1 MELILASGSPR
12 RRELLAA
19 AGFEFRVL
27 VSPAEELHDPA
38 IEPGELCM
46 LNAAAKAEAVAAQR
60 PAALVI
66 GADTLVFL
74 DNQPLGKP
82 KSLDEARAMLR
93 LLSGRT
99 HHVRTG
105 CALCHAGLTER
116 WVVATEVDFQVL
128 DEAAIGAYLGL
139 VNTLDKAGGYAVQEH
154 GERVVAAVRGSFDNV
169 VGLPVA
175 ELAVELARR
184 GVFPS

>member
-27 VSPAEELHDPA
+27 ISPAEELHDAA

-46 LNAAAKAEAVAAQR
+46 LNAAAKAEAVAAAH
-60 PAALVI
+60 PDALVI

-74 DNQPLGKP
+74 DGEPLGKP
-82 KSLDEARAMLR
+82 ASLDAARAMLLR
-93 LLSGRT
+93 LSGRT
-99 HHVRTG
+99 HQVRTG
-105 CALCHAGLTER
+105 CALCHGGLTER
-116 WVVATEVDFQVL
+116 FVVTTEVDFQQL
-128 DEAAIGAYLGL
+128 DGARIGEYFRLI
-139 VNTLDKAGGYAVQEH
+139 NPLDKAGAYAVQEH
-154 GERVVAAVRGSFDNV
+154 GELVVAAVRGSFDNV

-175 ELAVELARR
+175 ELAAALGRR
-184 GVFPS
+184 GVFPG

>member
-19 AGFEFRVL
+19 AGYEFRVL
-27 VSPAEELHDPA
+27 ISPAEELHDAA

-46 LNAAAKAEAVAAQR
+46 LNAAAKAEAVAAAH
-60 PAALVI
+60 PDALVI

-74 DNQPLGKP
+74 DGEPLGKP
-82 KSLDEARAMLR
+82 KSLDAARAMLLR
-93 LLSGRT
+93 LSGRT
-99 HHVRTG
+99 HEVRTG
-105 CALCHAGLTER
+105 CALRHAGLTER
-116 WVVATEVDFQVL
+116 FAVTTEVDFHRL
-128 DEAAIGAYLGL
+128 DEAAIEAYLGL
-139 VNTLDKAGGYAVQEH
+139 VNVLDKAGSYAVQEH

-175 ELAVELARR
+175 ELVAALGRR
-184 GVFPS
+184 GVSPC

>member
-19 AGFEFRVL
+19 AGIKFRVL
-27 VSPAEELHDPA
+27 VSPAEELHDA
-38 IEPGELCM
+38 SIEPGELCM
-46 LNAAAKAEAVAAQR
+46 LNAAAKAEAVAAMH
-60 PAALVI
+60 PAALVL

-74 DNQPLGKP
+74 DAEPLGKP

-93 LLSGRT
+93 RLSGRT

-116 WVVATEVDFQVL
+116 FVVTTEVVFHRL
-128 DEAAIGAYLGL
+128 DEEAIEAYLGL
-139 VNTLDKAGGYAVQEH
+139 VDVLDKAGGYAVQEH
-154 GERVVAAVRGSFDNV
+154 GERVVAALRGSFDNV

-175 ELAVELARR
+175 EVVVALGRR
-184 GVFPS
+184 GVLAG

>member
-19 AGFEFRVL
+19 AGFAFRVV
-27 VSPAEELHDPA
+27 VSPAEELHDAA

-46 LNAAAKAEAVAAQR
+46 LNAAAKAEAVAACHR
-60 PAALVI
+60 DALVI

-74 DNQPLGKP
+74 DAEPLGKP
-82 KSLDEARAMLR
+82 GSLDDARAMLR
-93 LLSGRT
+93 RLSGRT
-99 HHVRTG
+99 HQVRTG
-105 CALCHAGLTER
+105 CALCHAGLTQR
-116 WVVATEVDFQVL
+116 FVVTTEVDFQVL
-128 DEAAIGAYLGL
+128 DEAAIEAYLGL
-139 VNTLDKAGGYAVQEH
+139 VNVLDKAGSYAVQEH

-175 ELAVELARR
+175 ELAEELGRR
-184 GVFPS
+184 GVLCG